1 MNKLAVFF
9 PGIGYT
15 PDKPLMYFGRRI
27 AAACGYEILIVD
39 YKGFP
44 PKIMGDRGRMEQS
57 FQIALEQAEDKMSGT
72 DLAAYDDIIFIGKS
86 IGTVVAARI
95 ASESP
100 ARDRIRLVLY
110 TPLEDTFA
118 FDFGDAI
125 AFTGDADP
133 WVGREKSRIFSICES
148 RGIPC
153 SLVPYANH
161 SLESSDVFTDMKEL
175 YRIMKETERFILQR

>member
-1 MNKLAVFF
+1 MSKLAVFF

-15 PDKPLMYFGRRI
+15 ADKPLMYFSRRI
-27 AAACGYEILIVD
+27 AAAHGCDILIMD

-57 FQIALEQAEDKMSGT
+57 FQIALEQAEAKLSGT
-72 DLAAYDDIIFIGKS
+72 DLDAYDDILFIGKS
-86 IGTVVAARI
+86 IGTAVAAKI

-100 ARDRIRLVLY
+100 ARDKIRMVIY
-110 TPLEDTFA
+110 TPLEETFA

-133 WVGREKSRIFSICES
+133 WVGKEKSRICGICES

-153 SLVPYANH
+153 SLIPKANH
-161 SLESSDVFTDMKEL
+161 SLESGDIFTDMKEL
-175 YRIMKETERFILQR
+175 YEIMQETERFVEQG

>member
-15 PDKPLMYFGRRI
+15 ADKPLMYFSRRI
-27 AAACGYEILIVD
+27 AVAHGCDILIMD

-57 FQIALEQAEDKMSGT
+57 FQIALEQAEAKLSGT
-72 DLAAYDDIIFIGKS
+72 DLDAYDDILFVGKS
-86 IGTVVAARI
+86 IGTAVAAKI

-100 ARDRIRLVLY
+100 ARDKIRMVIY
-110 TPLEDTFA
+110 TPLEETFA

-133 WVGREKSRIFSICES
+133 WVGKEKSRIFSICES

-153 SLVPYANH
+153 SLIPYANH